1 MSPLAFGFLNG
12 ALDLAAAV
20 DAIGHPLQ
28 LLKAQI
34 VGVGLLQISVKKIP
48 ELWWLEWSSWC

>member
-1 MSPLAFGFLNG
+1 MAPLAFGFLNG
-12 ALDLAAAV
+12 ALDLTAAV
-20 DAIGHPLQ
+20 DAIGHPLE

-48 ELWWLEWSSWC
+48 ELRWLEWISRC